1 MIEWLLHGDHRTLFS
16 VKKKKKN
23 SSDLEDWSDMKV
35 SKEGGKLAPNNDN
48 II

>member
-1 MIEWLLHGDHRTLFS
+1 MEITGHFS
-16 VKKKKKN
+16 QLKKKKN
-23 SSDLEDWSDMKV
+23 SSDLEDWSDMKG

>member
-1 MIEWLLHGDHRTLFS
+1 MEITGHFS
-16 VKKKKKN
+16 QLEKKKN

-35 SKEGGKLAPNNDN
+35 SKEGGKLAPNNEN

>member
-1 MIEWLLHGDHRTLFS
+1 MEITGHFS
-16 VKKKKKN
+16 QLKKKKKK

>member
-1 MIEWLLHGDHRTLFS
+1 MIEWSLQGDHRTLFS
-16 VKKKKKN
+16 VKKKKN